1 MSQDKIENYHSKAKR
16 KVRTIATEKTGE
28 PSRFAI
34 TFPSVE
40 ANSTKQN
47 FKTRNFVNKTKL
59 IPVEQCPDIRPDVDA
74 AVARLTDNAVPALAC
89 KAHSVPL
96 EKYLDLKKGEK
107 LDYTFFDICGN
118 ETVKIA
124 RWFFL
129 YQEYLENGMRLPM
142 TIQVESKRGFGY
154 NYDAINNATNG
165 NHTSFVH
172 NLLRK
177 QGTEITLLSSSISPE
192 AWDSLYAQVYLIY
205 CSMPNKEI
213 EFKTIHVYNN
223 SDICEREEGQIGKLA
238 EEMAMIDMV
247 IKDREELDTTILSKL
262 KKVVNAYNELIST
275 NSEKVELKHRVR
287 KTSKKAKK
295 AKKPMKIYN
304 PPRFKNAHEIARHL
318 GIYGNFKS
326 INDVP
331 QGKQS
336 WIKIHAKQNGLCPDI
351 CFKKVSQRLARR

>member
-1 MSQDKIENYHSKAKR
+1 MSQDKIENYHSKAK
-16 KVRTIATEKTGE
+16 KTVRTIATKKIDK
-28 PSRFAI
+28 PSKRAI
-34 TFPSVE
+34 VFPSVE

-47 FKTRNFVNKTKL
+47 FKTGNFTNKSFL
-59 IPVEQCPDIRPDVDA
+59 IPVEQNPDIRDEVDLV
-74 AVARLTDNAVPALAC
+74 VAELTKNTVSALAC

-124 RWFFL
+124 RWFYL

-154 NYDAINNATNG
+154 NYDAVNNATNG
-165 NHTSFVH
+165 NHNTFVH

-177 QGTEITLLSSSISPE
+177 QGTEITLLSSSISPA
-192 AWDSLYAQVYLIY
+192 AWDSLFAQIYLIY

-213 EFKTIHVYNN
+213 EFKSINVYNN

-247 IKDREELDTTILSKL
+247 INDREELDTTILSKL
-262 KKVVNAYNELIST
+262 KKVFKSYNELICD

-287 KTSKKAKK
+287 KVRGKAKK
-295 AKKPMKIYN
+295 STNKVAFVDMFNIKTKADLNKTKTIKAIRKYAD
-304 PPRFKNAHEIARHL
+304 KQ
-318 GIYGNFKS
+318 GI
-326 INDVP
+326 
-331 QGKQS
+331 
-336 WIKIHAKQNGLCPDI
+336 
-351 CFKKVSQRLARR
+351 KVSNILGGIGRSLTIRA